1 MCIETAGKKL
11 IQNNMNK
18 KVIVSL
24 SENTAEAVRYAA
36 YVCTDDFWVQIQP
49 SGNNALEVIFSSKK
63 DKNINQVEKR
73 FTEELAD
80 EKIRE
85 KSRMQNIAA
94 SEMIIRNAISRF
106 NPSFVH
112 DEQPALSAEQ
122 EQELDDLIAE
132 VEKELQDEMNSSR
145 NNDPMHITQTWE
157 EVNRNGK

>member
-1 MCIETAGKKL
+1 
-11 IQNNMNK
+11 MNK
-18 KVIVSL
+18 KITVSL

-36 YVCTDDFWVQIQP
+36 YTCTDDFWVQIQP
-49 SGNNALEVIFSSKK
+49 SGNNTLEVIFSPRK

-85 KSRMQNIAA
+85 KSRIQNIAA
-94 SEMIIRNAISRF
+94 SEMIIRNAMSKL

-112 DEQPALSAEQ
+112 NEQPALSVEQ

-132 VEKELQDEMNSSR
+132 VEKELQEEMNSSR
-145 NNDPMHITQTWE
+145 TDDPQHITQTWE